1 MCAASAHTA
10 ARGASFHGS
19 IRLCVQLACTAFF
32 LAAAWMPAARAIRA
46 QQGPTESQVKAAY
59 LFNFLKFIDWPDDA
73 PKELQT
79 PWVLGVVGD
88 TPVGN
93 DLRQLVS
100 GKSIRGHELEVKTFS
115 PSADLRGCNVLFIG
129 ASEKRR
135 LPSILSSLHGSS
147 VLTVA
152 DMDHFVESGGMIQF
166 VIQDSRVRVAI
177 DVGATSRAGLKVS
190 SKLLSLALAV
200 TGSEG
205 SVKD

>member
-1 MCAASAHTA
+1 MCAASARTA
-10 ARGASFHGS
+10 ARGTSLHGS
-19 IRLCVQLACTAFF
+19 LRLCVRLACAAFF
-32 LAAAWMPAARAIRA
+32 LSAGWMPAARAVSA
-46 QQGPTESQVKAAY
+46 QQNPTDSQVKAAY
-59 LFNFLKFIDWPDDA
+59 LFNFLKFIDWPDDL
-73 PKELQT
+73 PKESQT

-88 TPVGN
+88 APVGN

-100 GKSIRGHELEVKTFS
+100 GKSIRGHELEVKTFL
-115 PSADLRGCNVLFIG
+115 PSADLRGCNLLFIG

-135 LPSILSSLHGSS
+135 LPSILSSLRGSS

-190 SKLLSLALAV
+190 SKLLSMALAV
-200 TGSEG
+200 TGSER